1 MVYPGFMKN
10 KTNECHNKC
19 YTGCH
24 GDDISDQEGGRFYP
38 ETRVKTSAKISPLK
52 GPKFSFIS
60 MISTM
65 TTKLYLHIIEETC
78 IA

>member
-10 KTNECHNKC
+10 KTNECQNKC

-38 ETRVKTSAKISPLK
+38 ET
-52 GPKFSFIS
+52 G
-60 MISTM
+60 
-65 TTKLYLHIIEETC
+65 
-78 IA
+78 

>member
-10 KTNECHNKC
+10 KINECHNKW

-38 ETRVKTSAKISPLK
+38 ET
-52 GPKFSFIS
+52 G
-60 MISTM
+60 
-65 TTKLYLHIIEETC
+65 
-78 IA
+78 

>member
-10 KTNECHNKC
+10 KINECHNKC

-38 ETRVKTSAKISPLK
+38 ET
-52 GPKFSFIS
+52 G
-60 MISTM
+60 
-65 TTKLYLHIIEETC
+65 
-78 IA
+78 